1 MCLAHLGGNSEIV
14 REDLK
19 GRLHLFFLLVQDEM
33 TVNLGLST
41 TKALTILRD
50 QLSALLEGHQKERKK
65 VISWKVNVTII
76 VYYSLHFWDLL

>member
-1 MCLAHLGGNSEIV
+1 M
-14 REDLK
+14 
-19 GRLHLFFLLVQDEM
+19 LFFLIQDEM

-65 VISWKVNVTII
+65 VISWKVSVTII
-76 VYYSLHFWDLL
+76 VY